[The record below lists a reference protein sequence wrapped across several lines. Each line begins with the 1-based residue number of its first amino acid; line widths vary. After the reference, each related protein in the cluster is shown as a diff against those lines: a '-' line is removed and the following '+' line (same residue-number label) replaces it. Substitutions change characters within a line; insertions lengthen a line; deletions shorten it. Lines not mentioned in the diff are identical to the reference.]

1 VGMTVEEARLRLSA
15 IGLGVG
21 RVQTLVDPSV
31 PQGSVV
37 AVAESL
43 PELPR
48 GSTVE
53 LVVAVAG

>member
-1 VGMTVEEARLRLSA
+1 VGMTVEEARLRLSE

-21 RVQTLVDPSV
+21 RVQTLVDPTV
-31 PQGSVV
+31 AEGSVV
-37 AVAESL
+37 AVAEAL

-48 GSTVE
+48 GSTVD